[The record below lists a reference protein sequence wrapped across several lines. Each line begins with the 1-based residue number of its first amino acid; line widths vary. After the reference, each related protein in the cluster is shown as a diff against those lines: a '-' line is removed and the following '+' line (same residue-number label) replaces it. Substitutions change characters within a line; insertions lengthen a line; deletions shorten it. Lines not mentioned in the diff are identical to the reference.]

1 MEAAITSVVERVL
14 SEGTCL
20 HECFGGDETTVAVKT
35 VDVDAVML
43 SGVPDIGALIP
54 GKKKEESGRVDE
66 GSRRRYIRKLGCN
79 WWLME
84 REVQLMRCCLL
95 RRSIVLTYER

>member
-1 MEAAITSVVERVL
+1 MEAAITSVVKRVL

-43 SGVPDIGALIP
+43 SGVPDVSALVP
-54 GKKKEESGRVDE
+54 GKKKEEFGRVDE
-66 GSRRRYIRKLGCN
+66 DSQQWWIRKLRCN
-79 WWLME
+79 W
-84 REVQLMRCCLL
+84 
-95 RRSIVLTYER
+95 